1 MVNSIK
7 NRGTGIEALSLRSL
21 NHISLVCRSIEDSIK
36 FYENVLGFVRI
47 KRPGS
52 FGFNGA
58 WLFNY
63 GIGIHLLQSADPDNL
78 PKKTEINPR
87 DNHISFQ
94 CEDVQGVERK
104 LQEMNM
110 KYVKRI
116 VEDGGIYVDQL
127 FIHDPDGFMVELCNC
142 ENFPVEPINMMGPAP
157 ACVRRPSHMRT
168 SPPIGNSEEK
178 EMQSIVTKQMA
189 QLVVDGGRGEEEFA
203 LQYYK

>member
-1 MVNSIK
+1 MAKMVYSIK
-7 NRGTGIEALSLRSL
+7 NVGSSVGALSLKSL
-21 NHISLVCRSIEDSIK
+21 NHVSLVCRSMEDSIK
-36 FYENVLGFVRI
+36 FYEKVLGFVRV

-52 FGFNGA
+52 FDFNGA

-63 GIGIHLLQSADPDNL
+63 GIGIHLLQSAEPDSL

-116 VEDGGIYVDQL
+116 VEEGGIYVDQL

-142 ENFPVEPINMMGPAP
+142 ENFPVEPIMESAP
-157 ACVRRPSHMRT
+157 ACVRRSAHMLM
-168 SPPIGNSEEK
+168 SPPVGITKER
-178 EMQSIVTKQMA
+178 EMQSIVEKQMA
-189 QLVVDGGRGEEEFA
+189 QLVVDESASAGQEFA
-203 LQYYK
+203 MKH

>member
-7 NRGTGIEALSLRSL
+7 NAGSRVGALSLKSL
-21 NHISLVCRSIEDSIK
+21 NHVSLVCRSIEDSIK
-36 FYENVLGFVRI
+36 FYENVLGFVRV

-52 FGFNGA
+52 FDFNGA

-63 GIGIHLLQSADPDNL
+63 GIGIHLLQSAEPDNV

-94 CEDVQGVERK
+94 CDSVQSVERK
-104 LQEMNM
+104 LQEMKI

-127 FIHDPDGFMVELCNC
+127 FIHDPDGFMLEICNC
-142 ENFPVEPINMMGPAP
+142 ENFPVEPIMGFAP
-157 ACVRRPSHMRT
+157 VCVRRPSHML
-168 SPPIGNSEEK
+168 SPPVGITKEK
-178 EMQSIVTKQMA
+178 EIQSIVTKQMA
-189 QLVVDGGRGEEEFA
+189 QLGVDGSSGLDEFA
-203 LQYYK
+203 K